1 MKAIVL
7 LLTLSAFLFG
17 DNLSYLKSLQSS
29 EIEVTHTYN
38 GKSQDIIIQR
48 EINPICKKYHVTPE
62 TVHGEIF
69 NKMEQLCKRT
79 IVTSIG
85 KVQPFDIFGLKTI
98 GELEVLDHI
107 IKANEEPEKYVLV
120 DVRKEEWYEIV
131 TIPSAVNIPYPNIAY
146 DEDFPEDHQK
156 LLTTFNSKF
165 PMPEAIVLRIFLLGL
180 LNNTTRQIPTIK
192 NHTPK
197 SGKISPNTNFL
208 AKKNA
213 PQSILAQPMSERHLT
228 EGAFSIE
235 RHR

>member
-156 LLTTFNSKF
+156 LLTTFN
-165 PMPEAIVLRIFLLGL
+165 ITYD
-180 LNNTTRQIPTIK
+180 N
-192 NHTPK
+192 
-197 SGKISPNTNFL
+197 GKYDFSN
-208 AKKNA
+208 AKNA
-213 PQSILAQPMSERHLT
+213 VIFCNGAWCAQSSKAVKELMKIGYPKEKLQWYRGGIQQWMNLEFTTVSGHLK
-228 EGAFSIE
+228 
-235 RHR
+235 